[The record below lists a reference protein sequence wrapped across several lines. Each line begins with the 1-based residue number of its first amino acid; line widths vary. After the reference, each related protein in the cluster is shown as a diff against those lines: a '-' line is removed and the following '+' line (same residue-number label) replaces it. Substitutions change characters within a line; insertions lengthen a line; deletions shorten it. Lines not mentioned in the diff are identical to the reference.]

1 MQLCFKIRRSARKRP
16 GKSAIAKKSE
26 QKNCPIRKIF
36 GSIRLE
42 IQWEN
47 VWVLYNFALKRMVN
61 SEIDPKK
68 MRFTKN
74 FLKTYIQMFKMFE
87 NRRKHLNHTKFLGN
101 KVPWQL
107 NETNIT

>member
-74 FLKTYIQMFKMFE
+74 FLKSYFQMFQMFE
-87 NRRKHLNHTKFLGN
+87 NRRKTHKLHKIFG
-101 KVPWQL
+101 Q
-107 NETNIT
+107 